1 MNTKMNENNNNNNN
15 NSIKTANKLN
25 LNFFEVKI
33 NTL

>member
-33 NTL
+33 YTL

>member
-1 MNTKMNENNNNNNN
+1 MNENNNNNNN